1 MASTAGPAAY
11 AVDEVPPEQQTT
23 RASALAAHELIV
35 KLQDEANT
43 YDFFE
48 AIRRIECVNPG
59 IPKIGTSHK
68 IAEDPIRF
76 CQEPYLAFPLGA
88 IAKVAGDALTNK
100 PRVYVNFMGLFGP
113 NGPMPLFF
121 TEYARERILHHNDHT
136 IARFLDLFHHRMV
149 SLFYR
154 AWAINQ
160 QHISYEHLGSDR
172 IAEYIASLFGQGIDT
187 YHRRDSV
194 PDSSKLHYAGRLS
207 GAQRNAEGLEAVVED
222 FFQIKTRVETF
233 VGEWI
238 ELPADSRCRLGESR
252 HTGLVGS
259 TAIVGSR
266 IWECQYKFRVIMGPM
281 SYRDYQRMLPGGDS
295 LRRLK
300 DWIRNYIGDE
310 LAWDVQLILK
320 KEEVPAAQL
329 GKSGR
334 LGWSTW
340 TKARPMPRDADNLI
354 LDPRQN

>member
-1 MASTAGPAAY
+1 MAGTAGITPH
-11 AVDEVPPEQQTT
+11 
-23 RASALAAHELIV
+23 ALAL
-35 KLQDEANT
+35 KLQEEGPT
-43 YDFFE
+43 YDFF
-48 AIRRIECVNPG
+48 AAVRRIECANTEL
-59 IPKIGTSHK
+59 PKVGTSMK
-68 IAEDPIRF
+68 PVDDPVRF
-76 CQEPYLAFPLGA
+76 CMEPFMAFPTSTL
-88 IAKVAGDALTNK
+88 AKVTSDRNANV

-113 NGPMPLFF
+113 NGPLPLHI

-136 IARFLDLFHHRMV
+136 MARFLDVFHHRVV

-160 QHISYEHLGSDR
+160 QVISYEHVKYDR
-172 IAEYIASLFGQGIDT
+172 IAEFVGSLFGDGMESF
-187 YHRRDSV
+187 HNRDSV
-194 PDSSKLHYAGRLS
+194 PDSSKLHYSGRLA
-207 GAQRNAEGLEAVVED
+207 GAARNAEGLEAVLQD
-222 FFQIKTRVETF
+222 FFQIRTRVETF

-238 ELPADSRCRLGESR
+238 ELPEDSRCRLGEAPM
-252 HTGLVGS
+252 TGTLGS
-259 TAIVGSR
+259 TAIVGAR

-281 SYRDYQRMLPGGDS
+281 GYTDFQRMLPGGDS
-295 LRRLK
+295 LVRLR
-300 DWIRNYIGDE
+300 DWVKNYIGEE

-340 TKARPMPRDADNLI
+340 TKAKPLPRDADNLI